1 MKIKNRYVMK
11 KCAMILGV
19 ALSQLFFCCQNV
31 KPKEQHVFKQELN
44 RVVEKYIEDTP
55 MDVGPSFLSHP
66 SYQMYLRKK
75 DKDTVLTLIQF
86 PHFNSFD
93 IDPEDEN
100 EKGATFREIKPKGW
114 CLYKDKYP
122 IIVFDKIDFENKFI
136 DKEELIKIIPD
147 SLKLKEQAR
156 CYVRNPNMT
165 NYILVNGIFI
175 EDSER

>member
-1 MKIKNRYVMK
+1 MKIKNQYVIQ
-11 KCAMILGV
+11 KCAVVLLF
-19 ALSQLFFCCQNV
+19 ALSPLFFCCQNV

-66 SYQMYLRKK
+66 SYHMYLRKK

-86 PHFNSFD
+86 PHVNSFD
-93 IDPEDEN
+93 IDLEN
-100 EKGATFREIKPKGW
+100 ESEKGATFREIKPNGW
-114 CLYKDKYP
+114 CLYKNKYP
-122 IIVFDKIDFENKFI
+122 IVVFDKIDFKNKFI

-165 NYILVNGIFI
+165 NYILANGFFC
-175 EDSER
+175 RKF